1 MKNTSHSN
9 ILADARRIINDNTPF
24 AVKEAYRTLYTNLM
38 YLPIESSC
46 KKIVFTSA
54 YPGEG
59 KTSVSINIAYTIAN
73 TSPEVRVLLI
83 DADMRSPRVAQLLGI
98 DAEEKHGL
106 SEFLAGIDETPNL
119 TETIYPNLSL
129 LTSGAESVNTPALL
143 ASSKVEKLAAYCE
156 ANYDYVI
163 IDTPPINVVSDAIFL
178 SGHVDGYVIV
188 TRADYSDINSVSDAV
203 DKLVKVDAKVLGS
216 VLCSLDTKRMTG
228 YGKYGKYDGY
238 SKYDTSKYPK

>member
-9 ILADARRIINDNTPF
+9 ILADARRIINDETPF

-38 YLPIESSC
+38 YLPFESSC

-59 KTSVSINIAYTIAN
+59 KTSVSINTAYTIAN

-98 DAEEKHGL
+98 DSGDKHGL

-119 TETIYPNLSL
+119 IETIYPNLSL

-143 ASSKVEKLAAYCE
+143 ASSKVEKLVQYCE

-178 SGHVDGYVIV
+178 SGHVDGYIIV
-188 TRADYSDINSVSDAV
+188 TRADYSDINSVSEAV
-203 DKLVKVDAKVLGS
+203 DKLLKVDANVLGS
-216 VLCSLDTKRMTG
+216 VLCSLDTKRLSS
-228 YGKYGKYDGY
+228 YGKNGNYAKY
-238 SKYDTSKYPK
+238 SNYDTSKYSR

>member
-9 ILADARRIINDNTPF
+9 ILSDARRIINEDTPF
-24 AVKEAYRTLYTNLM
+24 AVREAYRTLYTNLM

-59 KTSVSINIAYTIAN
+59 KTSVSINTAYTIAN
-73 TSPEVRVLLI
+73 TSPELRVLLI
-83 DADMRSPRVAQLLGI
+83 DADIRSPRVAQLLGI
-98 DAEEKHGL
+98 DTEDRHGL
-106 SEFLAGIDETPNL
+106 SEFLAGIDDTPTL
-119 TETIYPNLSL
+119 TKTAYPNLSL

-143 ASSKVEKLAAYCE
+143 ASSKVEKLIAYCE

-178 SGHVDGYVIV
+178 AGYVDGYVIV
-188 TRADYSDINSVSDAV
+188 TRADYSDVNSVSEAV

-216 VLCSLDTKRMTG
+216 VLCSLDTKRMAR
-228 YGKYGKYDGY
+228 YGKYGKYNSY
-238 SKYDTSKYPK
+238 SKYDNSKYSK